1 MNKPTQSTQSI
12 YSSLRSSLM
21 RSRRRGFSL
30 AEVLISLT
38 ISATLL
44 TATLGALDGSFK
56 GYKVTTEGASTNV
69 VARIVMQ
76 RLTAMIRTGDSF
88 GPYPVN
94 PILTPQLESNYI
106 EFVSNRDPAASTE
119 RVVRLE
125 RRDSTETP
133 GLYELWYIVTT
144 YISGAYD
151 SEEEAPLL
159 VNLNDVVF
167 NMEYDVGP
175 KLKRVTID
183 LIIQPDDLE
192 DLAVGTNLEAPT
204 IRLVASASP
213 RLND

>member
-1 MNKPTQSTQSI
+1 MNQFKRTSRT
-12 YSSLRSSLM
+12 Y
-21 RSRRRGFSL
+21 SRRSGFSL
-30 AEVLISLT
+30 VEVLISLT

-56 GYKVTTEGASTNV
+56 AYKVTTEGASTNV

-94 PILTPQLESNYI
+94 PILTPELESSYI
-106 EFVSNRDPAASTE
+106 EFVSYRDPSANTE

-144 YISGAYD
+144 YVSGAYD

-192 DLAVGTNLEAPT
+192 DLAVGTSLEAPV

-213 RLND
+213 RTND

>member
-1 MNKPTQSTQSI
+1 MKRRITRTSSVLSKQS
-12 YSSLRSSLM
+12 
-21 RSRRRGFSL
+21 RGFSMI
-30 AEVLISLT
+30 EVLISLT

-44 TATLGALDGSFK
+44 TATLAALNASFS

-94 PILTPQLESNYI
+94 PITTPELESNWI
-106 EFVSNRDPAASTE
+106 EFVSHRDPAANTE
-119 RVVRLE
+119 RVTRLE
-125 RRDSTETP
+125 RRGDAGS
-133 GLYELWYIVTT
+133 YELWYIVTT
-144 YISGAYD
+144 YVNGAWD
-151 SEEEAPLL
+151 NEDEAPLL

-167 NMEYDVGP
+167 ALEYDVGP
-175 KLKRVTID
+175 RLKRVTVD
-183 LIIQPDDLE
+183 LIIQPDDLQ
-192 DLAVGTNLEAPT
+192 DVAVGSQMEAPT

>member
-1 MNKPTQSTQSI
+1 MSMQTRTNKRV
-12 YSSLRSSLM
+12 LAKRFD
-21 RSRRRGFSL
+21 RRGFSMV
-30 AEVLISLT
+30 EVLISLV

-56 GYKVTTEGASTNV
+56 AYKVTTEGASTNV

-94 PILTPQLESNYI
+94 PILTPNLDSDYI
-106 EFVSNRDPAASTE
+106 EFVSFREPATSTE
-119 RVVRLE
+119 RVTRLE
-125 RRDSTETP
+125 RRDSVENP
-133 GLYELWYIVTT
+133 GRFELWYIVTT
-144 YISGAYD
+144 YINGSFD
-151 SEEEAPLL
+151 NDDEAPLL
-159 VNLNDVVF
+159 VNLNNVVF
-167 NMEYDVGP
+167 QMEYDVGP

-183 LIIQPDDLE
+183 LIIQPDDLQ
-192 DLAVGTNLEAPT
+192 DVAIGTRLEAPV

>member
-1 MNKPTQSTQSI
+1 MKRSTQSTHPTR
-12 YSSLRSSLM
+12 RSSLM

-56 GYKVTTEGASTNV
+56 AYKVTTEGASTNV

-88 GPYPVN
+88 GPYPIN
-94 PILTPQLESNYI
+94 PILTPELESNYI
-106 EFVSNRDPAASTE
+106 EFVSFRDPAASTE

-144 YISGAYD
+144 YISGGYD

-192 DLAVGTNLEAPT
+192 DLSVGTNLEAPT

-213 RLND
+213 RMND